1 MADDEQGRDPERHLK
16 RLAKTFN
23 VSNRIQKL
31 AHSKLG
37 KRVLQND
44 QQSDDEVLAKA
55 KVARA
60 ARMSSLGPVHQSI
73 LDVIASMLHIPLDEA
88 KEGMADDE
96 EHIKA
101 LKSIVEANGTR
112 AIFFSYD
119 LAIYPSKGNLFVRP
133 KVEMSNCN

>member
-1 MADDEQGRDPERHLK
+1 MTDDEGRDPERHLK

-31 AHSKLG
+31 AHTKLG

-44 QQSDDEVLAKA
+44 QQNDDEVLAKA
-55 KVARA
+55 KVARG
-60 ARMSSLGPVHQSI
+60 ARLSSLGPVHQSV
-73 LDVIASMLHIPLDEA
+73 LDVIASMLHIPLNEA

-101 LKSIVEANGTR
+101 LKSILEVNGTR

-119 LAIYPSKGNLFVRP
+119 LSSHPSKGISFDN
-133 KVEMSNCN
+133 KS